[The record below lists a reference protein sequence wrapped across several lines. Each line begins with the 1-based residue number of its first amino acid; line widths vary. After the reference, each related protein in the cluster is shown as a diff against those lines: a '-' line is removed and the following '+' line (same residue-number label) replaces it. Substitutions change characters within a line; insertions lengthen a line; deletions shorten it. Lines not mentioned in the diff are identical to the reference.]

1 MLSSVTI
8 SEPLQ
13 QVLSD
18 LSVQEQLS
26 IEVILAKA
34 IESYRRQSLLNKA
47 NQAFAQLK
55 KNPPVWQQELEE
67 RVAWET
73 TLSDG
78 LEET

>member
-13 QVLSD
+13 QVLYN

-26 IEVILAKA
+26 IEAILAKA
-34 IESYRRQSLLNKA
+34 IESYRRQSLLNQA

-55 KNPPVWQQELEE
+55 QNPQVWQQELEE
-67 RVAWET
+67 RVVWET

-78 LEET
+78 LKET